1 MVVTIKDDAPDG
13 TYEIQVENP
22 SDQDQEYVA
31 TLIISG
37 GCDLQVNDWADK
49 PSLQTSISEHTYTI
63 GGEKGEV
70 TLPPLN
76 APLCGQN

>member
-1 MVVTIKDDAPDG
+1 MTVTIEDDAPDG

-22 SDQDQEYVA
+22 SDSSQNYVA
-31 TLIISG
+31 TLTISG
-37 GCDLQVNDWADK
+37 GCDLEVNDWVDN

-63 GGEKGEV
+63 AAEKGEV